1 MNSITLERNYFPLDI
16 ETRHHACL
24 RYKESGWPV
33 KKILSFY
40 HIKRPSL
47 YRWLK
52 IFDGTKESLLDKS
65 HKPLSDHP
73 NKINAGIIKR
83 ILDLHRR
90 NPEQS
95 YIEIWVR
102 LRHEDIKISP
112 SSVLRIL
119 KRNGK
124 FTLYKPA
131 KKKHNKTYHT
141 PDMVHDKWQIDVKFV
156 PSECKATGLEGRY
169 YQYTILDECS
179 RKRILYFTNEHT
191 MYETVK
197 ALEYAHKLFGCY
209 PKLLQSDNGYEF
221 TDKARR
227 KEKGLNIR
235 TCDNYLER
243 FLKENNIEHYLIR
256 PRTPQHNGKVER
268 SHRIDQ
274 DKFYR
279 TLKFYSLDDLR
290 AQGKAWNKRYN
301 NTPKLVLNF
310 KTPNE
315 VELEKLSKL
324 LEDTGEMRCRK
335 CLTSF
340 ES

>member
-1 MNSITLERNYFPLDI
+1 MYSLTLERNYLPLDI
-16 ETRHHACL
+16 DTRYHACL
-24 RYKESGWPV
+24 RYKESKWPV

-52 IFDGTKESLLDKS
+52 SFDGTKRSLLDKS

-73 NKINAGIIKR
+73 NKLKTEIIKR
-83 ILDLHRR
+83 ILDIHRR

-95 YIEIWVR
+95 FIEIWVR
-102 LRHEDIKISP
+102 LRHEGINVSP
-112 SSVLRIL
+112 ISVLRTF
-119 KRNGK
+119 KRNGT
-124 FTLYKPA
+124 FISYKPA
-131 KKKHNKTYHT
+131 KKKHNKVYHT

-156 PSECKATGLEGRY
+156 PSECKAPGLEGRY

-179 RKRILYFTNEHT
+179 RKRALYFTNEHS

-197 ALEYAHKLFGCY
+197 ALEHAYKFFGCF
-209 PKLLQSDNGYEF
+209 PKILQSDNGYEF
-221 TDKARR
+221 TDKANK
-227 KEKGLNIR
+227 KEKGINIR
-235 TCDNYLER
+235 KYDNYLER
-243 FLKENNIEHYLIR
+243 FLKINNIEHYLIR

-279 TLKFYSLDDLR
+279 YLKFYNLNDLR
-290 AQGKAWNKRYN
+290 EQGKRWIDRYN
-301 NTPKLVLNF
+301 NTPKLILKF

-315 VELEKLSKL
+315 VELEKLAKL
-324 LEDTGEMRCRK
+324 LEDTGEVRCAK